1 MVALGELNFL
11 GHNILNSQ
19 GMLPNSN
26 ITWSLANAPLN
37 HHPTGLPTASRPP
50 NSDHSGN
57 LRWECR
63 VNRKLIFWKINW
75 NRKILTSS
83 RYRISIFYPIWTLSG
98 RNNSYTITGNT
109 LDVTGNTGYLFIC
122 LHNISLF
129 YFYFCKWSIFCVQHF
144 QDLKATA

>member
-1 MVALGELNFL
+1 MSPDISSTASAL
-11 GHNILNSQ
+11 
-19 GMLPNSN
+19 
-26 ITWSLANAPLN
+26 LALVLC
-37 HHPTGLPTASRPP
+37 HPEASPTASSQPHFDISR
-50 NSDHSGN
+50 N

-122 LHNISLF
+122 LQNISLF
-129 YFYFCKWSIFCVQHF
+129 YFYFYKWSIFCVQHF